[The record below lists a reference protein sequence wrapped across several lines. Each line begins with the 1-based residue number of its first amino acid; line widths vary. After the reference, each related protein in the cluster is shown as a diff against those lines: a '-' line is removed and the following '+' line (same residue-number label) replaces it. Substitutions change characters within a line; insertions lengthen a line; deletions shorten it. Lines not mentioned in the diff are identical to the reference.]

1 MPFMQAFD
9 ALVCEQSRPKRRSS
23 VPPLQALAMYN
34 GRFVNQEA
42 VHFAARVRKLAGEN
56 ASTQIDFAF
65 QVAYGRHPTPEE
77 VTRLAGFLKTASSDP
92 LVGLCRVLLNSNE
105 FVYID

>member
-9 ALVCEQSRPKRRSS
+9 ALVCEQSRPKRRVSIT
-23 VPPLQALAMYN
+23 PLQALAMYN
-34 GRFVNQEA
+34 GRFVNQESR
-42 VHFAARVRKLAGEN
+42 HFAHRIRTEAGDDIGRQL
-56 ASTQIDFAF
+56 TLAF
-65 QVAYGRHPTPEE
+65 QVAYGRDPSPEE
-77 VTRLAGFLKTASSDP
+77 TKRLGTFLSTAASEP